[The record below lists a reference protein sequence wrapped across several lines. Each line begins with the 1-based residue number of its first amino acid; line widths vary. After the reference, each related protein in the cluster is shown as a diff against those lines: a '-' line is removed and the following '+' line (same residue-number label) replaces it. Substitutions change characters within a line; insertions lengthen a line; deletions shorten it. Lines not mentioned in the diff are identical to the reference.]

1 MKKTYVC
8 EWFETA
14 LNGNVV
20 KMLLCFWFQVL
31 THTYNIVK
39 QKKLYNLISCESYS
53 KLKVFIS
60 FRGSGSIDNCCQ
72 SIHVHGIDEWIW
84 LNISNFVFKSTSS
97 KPPRKIYICF
107 VCRNKIWIDLSGFV
121 LRKNAFFVD
130 FFLLSV
136 STLGYLLLK
145 SFFSLLFS

>member
-20 KMLLCFWFQVL
+20 KMLLFFWFQVL
-31 THTYNIVK
+31 THTYNIEK

-60 FRGSGSIDNCCQ
+60 FRGLGSIDNCCQ
-72 SIHVHGIDEWIW
+72 SIHVHG
-84 LNISNFVFKSTSS
+84 
-97 KPPRKIYICF
+97 
-107 VCRNKIWIDLSGFV
+107 
-121 LRKNAFFVD
+121 
-130 FFLLSV
+130 
-136 STLGYLLLK
+136 
-145 SFFSLLFS
+145 